1 MANYR
6 GISLLVVCSKV
17 YIVVLHQRMQLIVE
31 AILSELQ
38 MGGLSFDL
46 HHHWCH
52 MGALQPHW
60 VEHHPVT
67 PPFSLFC

>member
-1 MANYR
+1 MANYH

-17 YIVVLHQRMQLIVE
+17 YIVVLHQRMQLIME

-46 HHHWCH
+46 HHH
-52 MGALQPHW
+52 
-60 VEHHPVT
+60 
-67 PPFSLFC
+67 